1 MKVELVSVGTEL
13 LKGKVNTDIAYLGEK
28 LESIGLTIDRETT
41 IGDDP
46 KKIESVFQEV
56 LERADIIFTTGG
68 LGPTFDDLTREVM
81 AKVLKKKLVF
91 DKEVMHQIAAH
102 FAKRDLEMSK
112 ENERQAYVIEGAKV
126 IPNKVGTAP
135 GMLIEKKTKAGAKTK
150 ERKVTVILLPG
161 PPREMEPMVEEVVLP
176 YLKEKYERKI
186 LKKCVFHI
194 AGLTESAAYEK
205 IKDVVEIERRMEGGI
220 LRFSILAHLTEVDV
234 EISGEGENELLVD
247 EMLHKAKQEIYDCLG
262 DYIYGQDEDTL
273 ENVAGRLLLRKRLTL
288 AVAESCTGGLIGDRI
303 TDVAGSSLY
312 FKEGIV
318 AYSNDAKT
326 RILGVKEE
334 TLNKFGAVS
343 RETALEMARGV
354 LGISGADIGLAT
366 TGIAGPTGGTPQK
379 PVGLVYIALVWPKMG
394 VEICREF
401 RFSGQRREIKEST
414 VASALD
420 ILRRALEGKRLVDAV
435 IG

>member
-1 MKVELVSVGTEL
+1 MVVELVSIGTEL

-28 LESIGLTIDRETT
+28 LASIGLAIDRETT

-46 KKIESVFQEV
+46 KKIESVFREA
-56 LERADIIFTTGG
+56 LDRADIIITTGG

-91 DKEVMHQIAAH
+91 DKDVMHQIAAH
-102 FAKRDLEMSK
+102 FAKRDLEMPK
-112 ENERQAYVIEGAKV
+112 NNERQAYIIEGAKV

-135 GMLIEKKTKAGAKTK
+135 GMIVEKRTKVGVKSRT
-150 ERKVTVILLPG
+150 EKVIIIMLPG
-161 PPREMEPMVEEVVLP
+161 PPGEMNPMVEEVVLP
-176 YLKEKYERKI
+176 YLKERYERKI
-186 LKKCVFHI
+186 QKKCVLHI
-194 AGLTESAAYEK
+194 CGLTESAAYEM
-205 IKDVVEIERRMEGGI
+205 IKDVVEIERKMEGGV
-220 LRFSILAHLTEVDV
+220 LRFTILAHLTEVDV
-234 EISGEGENELLVD
+234 EISGEGENELIVD

-262 DYIYGQDEDTL
+262 EYIYGQDEDTL
-273 ENVAGRLLLRKRLTL
+273 ESVVGRLILGQRLTM

-312 FKEGIV
+312 FKQGIV
-318 AYSNDAKT
+318 AYSNEAKT

-354 LGISGADIGLAT
+354 QEMSGADIGLAT
-366 TGIAGPTGGTPQK
+366 TGIAGPTGGTPEK
-379 PVGLVYIALVWPKMG
+379 PVGLVYIALVWPKKG

-401 RFSGQRREIKEST
+401 HFLGKRREIKERT
-414 VASALD
+414 MASALD
-420 ILRRALEGKRLVDAV
+420 ILRRALLEGK
-435 IG
+435 

>member
-1 MKVELVSVGTEL
+1 MRVELVSVGTEL
-13 LKGKVNTDIAYLGEK
+13 LKGKINTDIAYLGEK
-28 LESIGLTIDRETT
+28 LDSIGLTVERETT
-41 IGDDP
+41 VGDDRE
-46 KKIESVFQEV
+46 KIGSVLQEA
-56 LERADIIFTTGG
+56 LNRADIIITTGG

-102 FAKRDLEMSK
+102 FAKRDLEMPK
-112 ENERQAYVIEGAKV
+112 ENERQAYIIEGAKV
-126 IPNKVGTAP
+126 IPNKIGTAP
-135 GMLIEKKTKAGAKTK
+135 GMIVERRTKADSKS
-150 ERKVTVILLPG
+150 KVQKISIIMLPG
-161 PPREMEPMVEEVVLP
+161 PPREMRPMVEETVLP
-176 YLKEKYERKI
+176 YLKERYERKI
-186 LKKCVFHI
+186 QKKCVLHI
-194 AGLTESAAYEK
+194 CGLTESATYEK

-273 ENVAGRLLLRKRLTL
+273 ENVAGRSLLRKRLTL

-312 FKEGIV
+312 FKEGVV

-343 RETALEMARGV
+343 RETALEMVRGIQE
-354 LGISGADIGLAT
+354 ISGADIGLAT

-414 VASALD
+414 MASALD
-420 ILRRALEGKRLVDAV
+420 ILRRALEGKRLADV
-435 IG
+435 IIE